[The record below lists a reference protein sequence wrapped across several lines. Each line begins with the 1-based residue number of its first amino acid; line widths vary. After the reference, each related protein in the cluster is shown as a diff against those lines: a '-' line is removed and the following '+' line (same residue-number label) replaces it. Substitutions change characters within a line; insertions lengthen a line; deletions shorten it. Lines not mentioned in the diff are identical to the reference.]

1 MVMKRI
7 LVLISLIMTFV
18 VTNACSQ
25 NVVYE
30 DEYGHVNKP
39 DVHIT
44 ESVVGALSDEAE
56 FESSSKEKELTKA
69 IILSDVPESFAPG
82 MQWKKAGKY
91 ASSFF
96 SHWLDSWRSMN
107 VEYFLSH
114 YSSDFN
120 NGSKDYN
127 AWAKR
132 KRTLSK
138 SKEYI
143 KVNTTSVNLLKH
155 PKNDIMVATFF
166 QDYRSNNFSD
176 QSWKRQYW
184 KKESDGRWRI
194 VFEAEIEGPHEP
206 FLERFDN

>member
-1 MVMKRI
+1 MKRI
-7 LVLISLIMTFV
+7 LVLLSLIMTFV

-25 NVVYE
+25 DVVYE
-30 DEYGHVNKP
+30 NQYGYIDRP
-39 DVHIT
+39 DAHIT
-44 ESVVGALSDEAE
+44 ASVVGDLSEEAVL
-56 FESSSKEKELTKA
+56 ESKTKEKGLTKE
-69 IILSDVPESFAPG
+69 IILTDVPESFATG

-91 ASSFF
+91 AKSFF
-96 SHWLDSWRSMN
+96 GHWLDSWRSMN

-120 NGSKDYN
+120 NGEKDFN

-155 PKNDIMVATFF
+155 PKNDIMAATFF

-176 QSWKRQYW
+176 QSWKRQFW
-184 KKESDGRWRI
+184 KKENDGRWRI